1 MIEFEVEMNS
11 IPFGPDGR
19 GKDVTVNWKFFDGFD
34 PKGKFWTDSNAL
46 SMQERQLYHHD
57 DFKISE
63 KFQNISSNYYP
74 IDSAIA
80 MRDQNGSNLQV
91 TIMNDRAQ
99 GGSADVSGKAQ
110 IEIMQHRRLAN
121 DDNKG
126 VIEQLNETDSDGFG
140 VKVTAKYYM

>member
-1 MIEFEVEMNS
+1 
-11 IPFGPDGR
+11 
-19 GKDVTVNWKFFDGFD
+19 
-34 PKGKFWTDSNAL
+34 
-46 SMQERQLYHHD
+46 MQERQLYHHD

-140 VKVTAKYYM
+140 VKVTAKYYMQIFDFLQSPSKQRNQQILIDQPLVYNFGFNYTIPENQTKSE